1 MTHYRFL
8 LPFMFLGVVVWGQ
21 NHFEVNASSKKY
33 NVIINVENCDTDQC
47 KGKATIDVL
56 DKNNKKIQS
65 LTSEDLVFRINENQK
80 PVSGTNI
87 RLDADQSPLVFG
99 DFNFDGTEDVA
110 VRNGNMGNYGSA
122 SHDVYVFNSTKKQFV
137 LSKELTELATVNMD
151 MFETDAKRKR
161 LIAYGK
167 SGCCRIFTTEY
178 TVIPNKGLDK
188 VFEKIEDTSEEETV
202 QVTTKEKVNNKW
214 VTKTKK
220 YTVKE
225 YYKGK

>member
-1 MTHYRFL
+1 MTNYRFL

-21 NHFEVNASSKKY
+21 NHFEVNDSSKKY
-33 NVIINVENCDTDQC
+33 NAIITVENCGTDQC
-47 KGKATIDVL
+47 KGKATIDLL

-65 LTSEDLVFRINENQK
+65 FTSQDLVFTINENQN
-80 PVSGTNI
+80 PASGGNI
-87 RLDADQSPLVFG
+87 QLHADQSPLVFG
-99 DFNFDGTEDVA
+99 DFNFDGTDDVA

-122 SHDVYVFNSTKKQFV
+122 SYDVYVFNATKKQFV

-161 LIAYGK
+161 LITYGK

-188 VFEKIEDTSEEETV
+188 VSEKIEDTSAEETV
-202 QVTTKEKVNNKW
+202 EVTTKEKVNNKW

-220 YTVKE
+220 YPVKE